1 MLYLAALFSI
11 TLGPPGFWG
20 LSFVDVFILQVGEM
34 PATSENWCGWAV
46 APEQPQQREYP
57 G

>member
-1 MLYLAALFSI
+1 MLYLAALFSL
-11 TLGPPGFWG
+11 TLGPLGFWE